1 MPALARSNAPTAA
14 APKPEVQEAGSTRAA
29 GVGNAAKVERLAS
42 LNVPR
47 HEDLRPAIAELDS
60 SLGGDTRWAS
70 LSETLLAHFA
80 EEESGDTQGAYGEH
94 GRILAQARAVAA
106 GAPQLGTFVDSLERH
121 AADEDK
127 QKT

>member
-1 MPALARSNAPTAA
+1 MPALARSTAPATA
-14 APKPEVQEAGSTRAA
+14 APKTEAPEAGAARAA
-29 GVGNAAKVERLAS
+29 GVGNAAKVERLAN

-60 SLGGDTRWAS
+60 TLGADTRWAS

-80 EEESGDTQGAYGEH
+80 EEESGDTQAAYAEH
-94 GRILAQARAVAA
+94 GAILSEARAAA
-106 GAPQLGTFVDSLERH
+106 ASDPQLGTFVDSLARH

-127 QKT
+127 QKA